1 MFNDFFLNYSLY
13 TVVIKYFV
21 FTHLIWRIRVMF
33 FTFYEQQILTKK
45 TYLEPIN

>member
-1 MFNDFFLNYSLY
+1 MFNDLLLNYSLY

-21 FTHLIWRIRVMF
+21 FILCTPKHTAHESIMT

-45 TYLEPIN
+45 SYL